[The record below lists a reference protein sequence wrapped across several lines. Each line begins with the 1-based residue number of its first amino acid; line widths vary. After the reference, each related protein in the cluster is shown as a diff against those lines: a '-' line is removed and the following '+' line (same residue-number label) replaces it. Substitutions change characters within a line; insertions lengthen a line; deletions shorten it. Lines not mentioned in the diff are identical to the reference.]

1 MICIRAGANS
11 PDGGPTDAQLEW
23 LRHDGVNESAPKAEE
38 SAGIV
43 AASAPIARSRTN
55 H

>member
-1 MICIRAGANS
+1 MTTTLLAATV
-11 PDGGPTDAQLEW
+11 DW
-23 LRHDGVNESAPKAEE
+23 LRHDEVDETAPKAEN